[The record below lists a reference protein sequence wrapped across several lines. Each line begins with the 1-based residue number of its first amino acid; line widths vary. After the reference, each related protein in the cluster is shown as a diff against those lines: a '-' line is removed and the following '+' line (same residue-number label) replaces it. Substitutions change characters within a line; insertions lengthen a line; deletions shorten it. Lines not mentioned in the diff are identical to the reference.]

1 MKEQIESKIVDKHVE
16 KYVRSLVP
24 VREEY
29 YTTLEEYAKV
39 NNVPIVQP
47 EVAKFIEVLIKTSGT
62 KSILE
67 IGTAI
72 GYSASLFADAM
83 GENSRL
89 VTIELREKS
98 YEIAKSNIAKR
109 EFETDFEFLLGDGR
123 EVLEKIDEKFDMIFI
138 DAAKGHYQVFY
149 DLCIAKL
156 KKGGIIVS
164 DNVLYKGMIATDEYV
179 VRRQKTI
186 VKRMRNYLSFISDH
200 PDLTTSVIPFGDGVA
215 ISYNDGGK

>member
-16 KYVRSLVP
+16 KYVRSLIP

-29 YTTLEEYAKV
+29 YTTLEQYARL
-39 NNVPIVQP
+39 NNVPIIQP

-83 GENSRL
+83 GANSRL
-89 VTIELREKS
+89 VTIELRENS
-98 YEIAKSNIAKR
+98 YEIAKTNIAKR
-109 EFETDFEFLLGDGR
+109 KFETDFEFLLGDGR
-123 EVLEKIDEKFDMIFI
+123 DLLETIDEKFDMIFI

-149 DLCIAKL
+149 DLCIDKL

-186 VKRMRNYLSFISDH
+186 VKRMRDYLTFISDH
-200 PDLTTSVIPFGDGVA
+200 PNLTTSVIPFGDGVA
-215 ISYNDGGK
+215 ISYNNGGK

>member
-1 MKEQIESKIVDKHVE
+1 MKEKIESKIVDKHVE
-16 KYVRSLVP
+16 NYVRSLVP
-24 VREEY
+24 KREEY
-29 YTTLEEYAKV
+29 YQELEEYARI

-83 GENSRL
+83 GANSRL

-98 YEIAKSNIAKR
+98 YNIAKANIAKR
-109 EFETDFEFLLGDGR
+109 HFDTEFEFLLGDGR

-138 DAAKGHYQVFY
+138 DAAKGHYKVFY
-149 DLCIAKL
+149 DLCIGKL

-186 VKRMRNYLSFISDH
+186 VKRMRNYLSFISNH
-200 PDLTTSVIPFGDGVA
+200 PELTTSVIPFGDGVA

>member
-29 YTTLEEYAKV
+29 YRSLEEYARE

-83 GENSRL
+83 GADSRL

-98 YEIAKSNIAKR
+98 YEIAKANVAKKK
-109 EFETDFEFLLGDGR
+109 FETDFEFLLGDGR
-123 EVLEKIDEKFDMIFI
+123 EVLETIDEKFDMIFI

-149 DLCIAKL
+149 DLCIDKL

-186 VKRMRNYLSFISDH
+186 VKRMRHYLSFISDH
-200 PDLTTSVIPFGDGVA
+200 PDLTTSVIPFGDGLA